1 LLRILLESE
10 KYIGDALISA
20 KSHIVQRRR
29 RRRRFFSIG

>member
-29 RRRRFFSIG
+29 RSFFSIG

>member
-20 KSHIVQRRR
+20 KSHSGQRRR

>member
-20 KSHIVQRRR
+20 KSHIVERRR
-29 RRRRFFSIG
+29 SFFSIG